1 MTERLNWQLGRLLD
15 QALNRCKVMEA
26 CMERKE
32 NYLLEERRKR
42 RNTERLLRDLE
53 ERYERRGKNVERL
66 RRKLASR

>member
-42 RNTERLLRDLE
+42 RNTERLLKESE
-53 ERYERRGKNVERL
+53 ELCDRRG
-66 RRKLASR
+66 RKLHKLRQQLK